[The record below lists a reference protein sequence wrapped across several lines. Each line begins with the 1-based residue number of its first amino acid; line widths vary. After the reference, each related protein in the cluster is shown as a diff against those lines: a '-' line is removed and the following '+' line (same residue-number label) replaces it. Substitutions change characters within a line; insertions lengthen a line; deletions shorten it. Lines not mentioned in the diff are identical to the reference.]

1 MKLLNF
7 LILNRLRDRKPG
19 LNLEDKIFTD
29 TNNFQGALIGVTS
42 PLLKVNSFGKIEKI
56 SF

>member
-29 TNNFQGALIGVTS
+29 KNNFKGTLIGLTS